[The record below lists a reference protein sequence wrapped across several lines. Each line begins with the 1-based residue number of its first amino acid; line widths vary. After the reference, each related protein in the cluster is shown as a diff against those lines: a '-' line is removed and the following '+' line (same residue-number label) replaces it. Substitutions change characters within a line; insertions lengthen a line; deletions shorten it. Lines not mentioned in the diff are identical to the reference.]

1 MHWRGVSVGV
11 SHSPIAKSGRC
22 GVYAATGLEEKE
34 EEKFH
39 FTSTKQNNNV
49 RLKE

>member
-1 MHWRGVSVGV
+1 MPVPLDLERSNYALEGRGG
-11 SHSPIAKSGRC
+11 A
-22 GVYAATGLEEKE
+22 VYAATGLEEKE